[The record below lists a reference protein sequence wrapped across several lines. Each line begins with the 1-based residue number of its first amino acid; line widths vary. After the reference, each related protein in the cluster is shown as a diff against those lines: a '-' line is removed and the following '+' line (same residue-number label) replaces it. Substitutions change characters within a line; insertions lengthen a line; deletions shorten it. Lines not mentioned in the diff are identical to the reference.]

1 MTEIILVQNPIIK
14 HELVK
19 VGQSVTER
27 LSGLN
32 LENQIATDET
42 IKSLKDL
49 RAELNKEL
57 ADYENQRKAIKAA
70 VLNPY
75 NELEDA
81 YKTEVS
87 DKYKKALDTLK
98 DKITEF
104 ENRVKADKEEE
115 VKSYFVELV
124 LAEDIDFLSF
134 PQVGVKIDLSTSM
147 KKYREQVDEF
157 ISRVKSDLALIDTQ
171 TYKAEILVEYKR
183 GLNVSQA
190 ITTITARKEAE
201 KAEAERIKA
210 QETAR
215 RVNQLQSLTF
225 IFHDITK
232 TYNFV
237 QNESLMISLSD
248 VQNLSKEEFNVRL
261 IELST
266 KVAEYRQPEVL
277 KAPEE
282 VKPQT
287 APAQQQPQQT
297 APAQQSVPEIFTAT
311 FEAMGTYAQLKGLGE
326 YMKSQGIT
334 YKNVE

>member
-14 HELVK
+14 HDLVK
-19 VGQSVTER
+19 VGRSVTER

-32 LENQIATDET
+32 LENQIATDKT

-87 DKYKKALDTLK
+87 GKYKKALDTLK

-115 VKSYFVELV
+115 IKSYFVELV
-124 LAEDIDFLSF
+124 LAEEIDFLSF

-171 TYKAEILVEYKR
+171 SHKAEILVEYKR
-183 GLNVSQA
+183 SLNVSQA
-190 ITTITARKEAE
+190 ITTITSRKEAE
-201 KAEAERIKA
+201 KAEADRIKA
-210 QETAR
+210 QETSK
-215 RVNQLQSLTF
+215 RVSQLQSLAF

-237 QNESLMISLSD
+237 QDESLMISLSD
-248 VQNLSKEEFNVRL
+248 VENLSKEEFNVRI

-266 KVAEYRQPEVL
+266 KVAEYRHQEVL

-282 VKPQT
+282 VKPQAQA
-287 APAQQQPQQT
+287 APAERVVQ
-297 APAQQSVPEIFTAT
+297 APEMFTAT
-311 FEAMGTYAQLKGLGE
+311 FEATGTYAQLKGLGE
-326 YMKSQGIT
+326 YMKSQSIT
-334 YKNVE
+334 YKNIE

>member
-1 MTEIILVQNPIIK
+1 MKQETAITLIQQPIIK
-14 HELVK
+14 HDLVK
-19 VGQSVTER
+19 VGRSVTER

-42 IKSLKDL
+42 IKSLKKL

-57 ADYENQRKAIKAA
+57 ADYENQRKTIKAA

-115 VKSYFVELV
+115 IKSYFMELV
-124 LAEDIDFLSF
+124 LAEEIDFLSF

-157 ISRVKSDLALIDTQ
+157 VSRVKSDLALIDTQ

-183 GLNVSQA
+183 SLNVSQA
-190 ITTITARKEAE
+190 ITTITSRKEAE
-201 KAEAERIKA
+201 KAEADRIKA
-210 QETAR
+210 QETSK
-215 RVNQLQSLTF
+215 RVSQLQSLAF

-237 QNESLMISLSD
+237 QDESLMISLSD
-248 VQNLSKEEFNVRL
+248 VENLSKEEFNVRI

-266 KVAEYRQPEVL
+266 KVAEYRHQEVL

-282 VKPQT
+282 VKPQAQA
-287 APAQQQPQQT
+287 APAERVVQ
-297 APAQQSVPEIFTAT
+297 APEMFTAT
-311 FEAMGTYAQLKGLGE
+311 FEATGTYAQLKGLGE
-326 YMKSQGIT
+326 YMKSQSIT
-334 YKNVE
+334 YKNIE

>member
-14 HELVK
+14 HDLVK

-81 YKTEVS
+81 YKTHVS
-87 DKYKKALDTLK
+87 DKYKKALGTLK

-115 VKSYFVELV
+115 IKSYFVELA
-124 LAEDIDFLSF
+124 LAEEIDFLSF

-157 ISRVKSDLALIDTQ
+157 VSRVKSDLALIDTQ

-183 GLNVSQA
+183 SLNVSQA
-190 ITTITARKEAE
+190 ITTITSRKEAE
-201 KAEAERIKA
+201 KAEADRIKA
-210 QETAR
+210 QETSK
-215 RVNQLQSLTF
+215 RVSQLQSLAF

-237 QNESLMISLSD
+237 QDESLMISLSD
-248 VQNLSKEEFNVRL
+248 VENLSKEEFNVRI

-266 KVAEYRQPEVL
+266 KVAEYRHQEVL

-282 VKPQT
+282 VKPQAQA
-287 APAQQQPQQT
+287 APAERVVQ
-297 APAQQSVPEIFTAT
+297 APEMFTAT
-311 FEAMGTYAQLKGLGE
+311 FEATGTYAQLKGLGE
-326 YMKSQGIT
+326 YMKSQSIT
-334 YKNVE
+334 YKNIE

>member
-57 ADYENQRKAIKAA
+57 ADYENQRKAIKEA

-124 LAEDIDFLSF
+124 LAEEIDFLSF
-134 PQVGVKIDLSTSM
+134 PQVGIKIDLSTSM

-183 GLNVSQA
+183 SLNVSQA
-190 ITTITARKEAE
+190 ITTVTTRKEAE
-201 KAEAERIKA
+201 KAEADRIKA
-210 QETAR
+210 METAR

-237 QNESLMISLSD
+237 QDESLMISLSD
-248 VQNLSKEEFNVRL
+248 VENLSKEEFNVRL

-282 VKPQT
+282 VKPQAPA
-287 APAQQQPQQT
+287 APAQQAVQAT
-297 APAQQSVPEIFTAT
+297 GMFTAT
-311 FEAMGTYAQLKGLGE
+311 FEATGTYSQLKGLGE